1 MAANC
6 GVAIGQFGAQQNCD
20 APIGRIAAHGIYR
33 SITRRRASRH
43 TVGGQQRR
51 TTSLQRGVA
60 RERAAPI
67 CSTTSRVKKTAT
79 EGTLSKGQQDWGQDT
94 ALARRCQVKRPA
106 ERPANEFAPGGCA
119 TKPTCVGFPWGECR
133 GVADIVARPM
143 PRHSPQQEVRV
154 GGPCG
159 AAPRREFI
167 RWPSPGWPPPVRWPD
182 RYSRPML
189 HNVAAQAWERAV
201 SGTGVAVLGGGGVA
215 GWDADRVRLRVLG
228 RQSWR

>member
-1 MAANC
+1 MGMRWRPIVASPSANS
-6 GVAIGQFGAQQNCD
+6 GAQQICD
-20 APIGRIAAHGIYR
+20 APYWRIAAHGIYR

-94 ALARRCQVKRPA
+94 ALARRCQVK
-106 ERPANEFAPGGCA
+106 
-119 TKPTCVGFPWGECR
+119 
-133 GVADIVARPM
+133 
-143 PRHSPQQEVRV
+143 
-154 GGPCG
+154 
-159 AAPRREFI
+159 
-167 RWPSPGWPPPVRWPD
+167 WPSPGCPPTVRRPD